1 MTKMNGL
8 HIYFNPE
15 SPLTAGGHKVF
26 YSRRA
31 DGPYYCWRYQK
42 ELEKWLGSRVHLS
55 DLTSRSLSLARW
67 TSVPGTLQATMD
79 EHYLE

>member
-8 HIYFNPE
+8 HVYFNSECPT
-15 SPLTAGGHKVF
+15 TAGGRKVF
-26 YSRRA
+26 YSRRN
-31 DGPYYCWRYQK
+31 DGPYYCWRYQQ

-55 DLTSRSLSLARW
+55 ELTRRSLSVASW
-67 TSVPGTLQATMD
+67 ASVPGALQATMD

>member
-1 MTKMNGL
+1 MNGL
-8 HIYFNPE
+8 HIYLNSECPT
-15 SPLTAGGHKVF
+15 TAGGRKVF

-55 DLTSRSLSLARW
+55 DLTRRSLSVASW
-67 TSVPGTLQATMD
+67 ASVPDTLQATMG